1 DYSEGLSPLRKVTE
15 NDELSKHMREE
26 YGIILDKNI
35 ISEVMDNAEVQ
46 VKFLNQEDVEAE
58 VGNAVNSIL
67 EANSN
72 IQMEQIIWNRRIND
86 YLKKLK

>member
-1 DYSEGLSPLRKVTE
+1 
-15 NDELSKHMREE
+15 MREE